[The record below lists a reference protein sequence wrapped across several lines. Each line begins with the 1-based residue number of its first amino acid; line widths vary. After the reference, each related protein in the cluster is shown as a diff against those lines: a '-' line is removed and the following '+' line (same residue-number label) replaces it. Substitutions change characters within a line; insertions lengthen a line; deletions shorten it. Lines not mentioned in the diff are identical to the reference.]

1 MTIQSILALTDFSAS
16 GNHAL
21 ERAALLAAEHRA
33 SLTIMYTALGDKPDC
48 ADAAQRLVYQARQ
61 LAAQFGL
68 AVDTVDATHH
78 SAERL
83 AEDARGADLL
93 VLGHAYQRSWMSFL
107 SGQPAMQL
115 MRLCH
120 CPVLVTKNESRKPY
134 GRTLVAVDFTPASR
148 RLVELAC
155 LLDGQAD
162 VELFHAVST
171 LDEAKL
177 RSAEA
182 SLEAVQAY
190 RQACIRYAQGRIL
203 SLTDS
208 FDTRRNRVLSTIGHG
223 DPARQLLTQQQ
234 YAGADLLVV
243 GKQRRSTL
251 MDFFFGSVAQRVLRW
266 STADLLVVPHDF
278 QLAARAVAQR
288 EAEAEPGHRRPAFLA
303 SRQRA
308 F

>member
-21 ERAALLAAEHRA
+21 ERAAWLAAEHRA
-33 SLTIMYTALGDKPDC
+33 ALTIMYTALGDKPDC

-68 AVDTVDATHH
+68 AVGTVDATHH

-83 AEDARGADLL
+83 AIDARRADLL

-107 SGQPAMQL
+107 SGQPALQL

-120 CPVLVTKNESRKPY
+120 CPVLVTKNESNKPY

-155 LLDGQAD
+155 LLDGKAE
-162 VELFHAVST
+162 VELFHAVSAR
-171 LDEAKL
+171 DEAKL

-182 SLEAVQAY
+182 STQAVKAY
-190 RQACIRYAQGRIL
+190 RQACISYAQGRIL

-234 YAGADLLVV
+234 HTGADLLVV

-266 STADLLVVPHDF
+266 SAADLLVVPHDF
-278 QLAARAVAQR
+278 QLATSAMAPRGTDV
-288 EAEAEPGHRRPAFLA
+288 EAGHHQPAWLA
-303 SRQRA
+303 SRRRA